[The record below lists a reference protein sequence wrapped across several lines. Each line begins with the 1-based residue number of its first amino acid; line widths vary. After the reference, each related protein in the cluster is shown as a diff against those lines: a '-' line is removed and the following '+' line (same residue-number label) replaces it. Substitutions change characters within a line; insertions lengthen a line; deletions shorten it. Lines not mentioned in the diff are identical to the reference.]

1 MYKLAQ
7 TMRWYGP
14 NDPVSLDDILQAGC
28 SGVVSA
34 LHHLPNGTVWTVE
47 EIKKHQQL
55 IRNAGLEWTV
65 VESLPVHEDIKVRK
79 GAYLEYIENYKI
91 SLTNL
96 SSCGITVVTY
106 NFMPVLDWTRTHL
119 DFKLPNG
126 AEALL
131 FDKAALVA
139 FDVFILK
146 REGAENDYT
155 IAELERGEKYFNG
168 LTAAEKL
175 KIERNI
181 IAGLPGSEES
191 FGLAEFLNA
200 LATYAGI
207 DEEHLF
213 QNLTAFLKEVI
224 PVAEKNGVKM
234 VIHPD
239 DPPYAIFGLPRIVS
253 TAQQLER
260 LFSTVPSLSN
270 GLCYCTGS
278 LGVRP
283 DNDLIGILDQFSD
296 RVNFVHLRSTKRNE
310 FGDFFEDNHLEGDVD
325 MFAVIRKL
333 IEIQQER
340 QLSIPMRPDHGHRM
354 LDDLRKKVNPGYSG
368 IGRLKGLAEL
378 RGLELGLAR
387 VYSANQ

>member
-1 MYKLAQ
+1 MNKLIQ

-14 NDPVSLDDILQAGC
+14 NDPVSLSDILQAGC

-34 LHHLPNGTVWTVE
+34 LHHIPNGEVWTVDD
-47 EIKKHQQL
+47 IKSHQRL
-55 IRNAGLEWTV
+55 ISDAGLTWSV

-79 GAYLEYIENYKI
+79 GRYEQYIENYKI
-91 SLTNL
+91 SLANL
-96 SSCGITVVTY
+96 ASCGITTVTY

-119 DFKLPNG
+119 DYKLPNG

-131 FDKAALVA
+131 FNKAALVA

-146 REGAENDYT
+146 RAGAENDY
-155 IAELERGEKYFNG
+155 ISAELVRGKHYFNG
-168 LTAAEKL
+168 LADEEKL
-175 KIERNI
+175 KLERNI

-191 FGLAEFLNA
+191 FGLVEFLNA
-200 LATYAGI
+200 LAAYDGI
-207 DEEHLF
+207 DEEKLF
-213 QNLTAFLKEVI
+213 TNLTAFLSGI
-224 PVAEKNGVKM
+224 MPVAEANGIKM

-239 DPPYAIFGLPRIVS
+239 DPPYAIFGLPRIIS
-253 TAQQLER
+253 TAAQLEK
-260 LFSTVPSLSN
+260 LFSTVPSPSN

-283 DNDLIGILDQFSD
+283 DNDLLAILEQFKE

-325 MFAVIRKL
+325 MFAVVQKL
-333 IEIQQER
+333 AEIQQER
-340 QLSIPMRPDHGHRM
+340 NISIPMRPDHGHRM
-354 LDDLRKKVNPGYSG
+354 LDDLKKKVNPGYSG

-378 RGLELGLAR
+378 RGLEQAIIR
-387 VYSANQ
+387 MSKK

>member
-1 MYKLAQ
+1 MNKLVQ

-14 NDPVSLDDILQAGC
+14 NDPVSLSDILQAGC

-34 LHHLPNGTVWTVE
+34 LHHISNGKVWTVE
-47 EIKKHQQL
+47 EIRNHQKL
-55 IRNAGLEWTV
+55 ISDAGLSWSV

-79 GAYLEYIENYKI
+79 GNYAEYIENYKI
-91 SLTNL
+91 SLANL
-96 SSCGITVVTY
+96 ASCGISIITY

-119 DFKLPNG
+119 DHQLPNG

-131 FDKAALVA
+131 FNKAALVA

-146 REGAENDYT
+146 RTAAEHDYT
-155 IAELERGEKYFNG
+155 VMELERGQKYFEG
-168 LTAAEKL
+168 LTADEKL

-200 LATYAGI
+200 LAAYDGI
-207 DEEHLF
+207 DEEKLF
-213 QNLTAFLKEVI
+213 ENLTAFLAEI
-224 PVAEKNGVKM
+224 MPVAEANGIKM

-253 TAQQLER
+253 TAVQLEK
-260 LFSTVPSLSN
+260 LFSKVPSLSN

-278 LGVRP
+278 LGVRA
-283 DNDLIGILDQFSD
+283 DNDLVAILDQFKE

-325 MFAVIRKL
+325 MFAVVQKL
-333 IEIQQER
+333 VEIQQER
-340 QLSIPMRPDHGHRM
+340 NVSIPMRPDHGHRM
-354 LDDLRKKVNPGYSG
+354 LDDLKKKVNPGYSG

-378 RGLELGLAR
+378 RGLEQAIVR
-387 VYSANQ
+387 MYNK

>member
-1 MYKLAQ
+1 MNKLVQ

-14 NDPVSLDDILQAGC
+14 KDPVSLTDILQAGC

-34 LHHLPNGTVWTVE
+34 LHHIPNGQVWSVE
-47 EIKKHQQL
+47 DIQRHQKL
-55 IRNAGLEWTV
+55 IHDAGMEWSV

-79 GAYLEYIENYKI
+79 GNYATYIENYKI
-91 SLTNL
+91 SLGNL
-96 SSCGITVVTY
+96 ASCGITVITY

-119 DFKLPNG
+119 DYKLQNG

-131 FDKAALVA
+131 FNKAALVA

-146 REGAENDYT
+146 RTGASADYT
-155 IAELERGEKYFNG
+155 PAELERGELYFNA
-168 LTAAEKL
+168 LTAEEKL

-191 FGLAEFLNA
+191 FGLSEFLNA
-200 LATYAGI
+200 LAAYDGI
-207 DEEHLF
+207 DEEQLF
-213 QNLTAFLKEVI
+213 SNLTTFLAEI
-224 PVAEKNGVKM
+224 MAVAETNGIKL

-239 DPPYAIFGLPRIVS
+239 DPPYAIFGLPRIIS
-253 TAQQLER
+253 TAQQLEK
-260 LFSTVPSLSN
+260 LFNKVPSMSN

-278 LGVRP
+278 LGVRA
-283 DNDLIGILDQFSD
+283 DNDLVAILDQFRD

-325 MFAVIRKL
+325 MFAVMQKL
-333 IEIQQER
+333 TEIQQER
-340 QLSIPMRPDHGHRM
+340 NVSIPMRPDHGHRM
-354 LDDLRKKVNPGYSG
+354 LDDLKKKVNPGYSG

-378 RGLELGLAR
+378 RGLEEAIVR
-387 VYSANQ
+387 SYRK

>member
-1 MYKLAQ
+1 
-7 TMRWYGP
+7 MRWYGP
-14 NDPVSLDDILQAGC
+14 NDPVSLADILQAGC

-34 LHHLPNGTVWTVE
+34 LHHIPNGKVWTVE
-47 EIKKHQQL
+47 EIQKHQQL
-55 IRNAGLEWTV
+55 ISEAGLEWTV

-79 GAYLEYIENYKI
+79 GAYLDYIENYKI

-96 SSCGITVVTY
+96 ASCGIKIVTY

-119 DFKLPNG
+119 DYKLPNG

-131 FDKAALVA
+131 FNKAAMVA
-139 FDVFILK
+139 FDIFILQ
-146 REGAENDYT
+146 REGAEKDYT
-155 IAELERGEKYFNG
+155 AAELARGKSYFG
-168 LTAAEKL
+168 ELTPEEKL

-200 LATYAGI
+200 LGAYANI
-207 DEEHLF
+207 DEEQLF
-213 QNLTAFLKEVI
+213 QNLAAFLKEVI
-224 PVAEKNGVKM
+224 PVAEEGGVKM

-253 TAQQLER
+253 TAKQLER
-260 LFSTVPSLSN
+260 LFSTVPSLAN

-278 LGVRP
+278 LGVRA
-283 DNDLIGILDQFSD
+283 DNDLVAILDQFSD

-325 MFAVIRKL
+325 MFSVIRKL

-387 VYSANQ
+387 VYSSGK

>member
-1 MYKLAQ
+1 
-7 TMRWYGP
+7 MRWYGP
-14 NDPVSLDDILQAGC
+14 NDPVSLSDILQAGC

-34 LHHLPNGTVWTVE
+34 LHHIPNGKVWTVE
-47 EIKKHQQL
+47 EIKKHQKL
-55 IRNAGLEWTV
+55 ISDAGMTWSV

-79 GAYLEYIENYKI
+79 GNYEQYIANYKV
-91 SLTNL
+91 SLANL
-96 SSCGITVVTY
+96 ASCGITIVTY

-119 DFKLPNG
+119 DHKLPNG

-131 FDKAALVA
+131 FNKAALVA
-139 FDVFILK
+139 FDVFILQ
-146 REGAENDYT
+146 RAGAENDYT
-155 IAELERGEKYFNG
+155 ATELERGEQYFNG
-168 LTAAEKL
+168 LSDEEKL

-200 LATYAGI
+200 LAAYDGI
-207 DEEHLF
+207 DEEKLF
-213 QNLTAFLKEVI
+213 TNLTTFLSEI
-224 PVAEKNGVKM
+224 MPVAEANGIKM

-253 TAQQLER
+253 TAVQLEK

-283 DNDLIGILDQFSD
+283 DNDLVAILEQFRD
-296 RVNFVHLRSTKRNE
+296 RVNFVHLRSTRRND

-325 MFAVIRKL
+325 MFAVVQKL
-333 IEIQQER
+333 TEIQHER
-340 QLSIPMRPDHGHRM
+340 NISIPMRPDHGHRM
-354 LDDLRKKVNPGYSG
+354 LDDLKKKVNPGYSG

-378 RGLELGLAR
+378 RGLELAILR
-387 VYSANQ
+387 IRNN

>member
-1 MYKLAQ
+1 
-7 TMRWYGP
+7 MRWYGP
-14 NDPVSLDDILQAGC
+14 NDPVSLADILQAGC

-34 LHHLPNGTVWTVE
+34 LHHLPNGKVWTVE
-47 EIKKHQQL
+47 EIKKHQQV
-55 IRNAGLEWTV
+55 ISEAGLEWTV

-91 SLTNL
+91 SLANL

-119 DFKLPNG
+119 DYKLPNG

-131 FDKAALVA
+131 FNKAALVA

-146 REGAENDYT
+146 REGAEKDYT
-155 IAELERGEKYFNG
+155 NAELERGENYFNG
-168 LTAAEKL
+168 LTAADKL

-191 FGLAEFLNA
+191 FGLTEFLNA
-200 LATYAGI
+200 LGAYAGI
-207 DEEHLF
+207 DEEQLF
-213 QNLTAFLKEVI
+213 QNLSAFLKEVI

-253 TAQQLER
+253 TAKQLER

-278 LGVRP
+278 LGVRA
-283 DNDLIGILDQFSD
+283 DNDLIGILDQFRD

-387 VYSANQ
+387 VYLADK

>member
-1 MYKLAQ
+1 MNKLVQ

-14 NDPVSLDDILQAGC
+14 NDPVSLSDILQAGC

-34 LHHLPNGTVWTVE
+34 LHQVPNGKVWSVE
-47 EIKKHQQL
+47 DIKNHQQL
-55 IRNAGLEWTV
+55 ISDAGLEWSV

-79 GAYLEYIENYKI
+79 GSYAQYIDNYKV
-91 SLTNL
+91 SLANL
-96 SSCGITVVTY
+96 ASCGITVITY

-119 DFKLPNG
+119 DYKLPNG

-131 FDKAALVA
+131 FNKAALVA

-146 REGAENDYT
+146 RSGAAAEYT
-155 IAELERGEKYFNG
+155 AEELQRGELYFKG
-168 LTAAEKL
+168 LTDSEKL

-200 LATYAGI
+200 LAAYDGI
-207 DEEHLF
+207 DEEQLF
-213 QNLTAFLKEVI
+213 ANLTTFLAEVM
-224 PVAEKNGVKM
+224 PVAEANGIKM

-253 TAQQLER
+253 TAAQLEK
-260 LFSTVPSLSN
+260 LFTKVPSLSN

-278 LGVRP
+278 LGVRA
-283 DNDLIGILDQFSD
+283 DNDLVSILEQFKD

-325 MFAVIRKL
+325 MFAVVQKL
-333 IEIQQER
+333 VEIQQER
-340 QLSIPMRPDHGHRM
+340 KLSIPMRPDHGHRM
-354 LDDLRKKVNPGYSG
+354 LDDLKKKVNPGYSG

-378 RGLELGLAR
+378 RGLEQAILR
-387 VYSANQ
+387 MSAK

>member
-1 MYKLAQ
+1 
-7 TMRWYGP
+7 MRWYGP
-14 NDPVSLDDILQAGC
+14 NDPVSLADILQAGC

-34 LHHLPNGTVWTVE
+34 LHHLPNGKVWTVE

-55 IRNAGLEWTV
+55 ISEAGLEWTV

-91 SLTNL
+91 SLANL
-96 SSCGITVVTY
+96 ASCGITVVTY

-119 DFKLPNG
+119 DYKLPNG

-131 FDKAALVA
+131 FNKAALVA

-146 REGAENDYT
+146 REGAEKDYT
-155 IAELERGEKYFNG
+155 NAELERGENYFNG
-168 LTAAEKL
+168 LTAADKL

-191 FGLAEFLNA
+191 FGLTEFLNA
-200 LATYAGI
+200 LGAYAGI
-207 DEEHLF
+207 DEEQLF
-213 QNLTAFLKEVI
+213 QNLSAFLKEVI

-253 TAQQLER
+253 TAKQLER

-278 LGVRP
+278 LGVRA
-283 DNDLIGILDQFSD
+283 DNDLVGILDQFRD

-387 VYSANQ
+387 VYLADK